1 MNKKISYDFD
11 GVLHV
16 SVTKPDPNGQIHPL
30 RSVMYLA
37 NKLIPNMTVIN
48 LIKKQIDEGI
58 RIYIITHR
66 TSKQSFNVIK
76 KFLSRTDIG
85 LNNIKSNDIYLVY
98 GNKGNVLNKHNIKT
112 HYDDSINVLN
122 AIKEK
127 YSNIKLNLV
136 NPYNFN
142 INQYY

>member
-30 RSVMYLA
+30 RSVMYSA